1 MMSECC
7 LLALKNPAGTF
18 GIQIQLQRVIRS
30 LYTTVHLITL
40 VIMRFASERKKS
52 FEAPK
57 MTRELDHTGK
67 EI

>member
-7 LLALKNPAGTF
+7 RLSLKNPAGTF
-18 GIQIQLQRVIRS
+18 GIKIQLQRVIRS

-40 VIMRFASERKKS
+40 IIMKFASERKKT

-57 MTRELDHTGK
+57 MARELDHTGK